1 MLNFPPDGFYSEIVT
16 ATMVASSA
24 REEQWKAQLWMKA
37 EKAHL
42 ESPLLL

>member
-1 MLNFPPDGFYSEIVT
+1 MLNSPPDGLYSEMVT
-16 ATMVASSA
+16 AIMLASSA
-24 REEQWKAQLWMKA
+24 RDRQWKAQSWMKA